1 MKNLDDFSCFLTD
14 HSPIM
19 RSLFSKS
26 KGARDKGLWKLLL
39 LGNLKKKNITY
50 EQNVW
55 EYLNKE
61 I

>member
-1 MKNLDDFSCFLTD
+1 
-14 HSPIM
+14 M

-39 LGNLKKKNITY
+39 LGNLKKENITY